1 MASMGAVGGIQA
13 RVHLPRRTSLRAGA
27 GRPTGASL
35 VRNAGGHASASASRG
50 LSLKGIAV
58 SLRATSFTQDVGAF
72 RCHNVATRQV
82 NSRQVTKCQEEGG
95 DPSALVMPSAPSGP
109 PKLWARM
116 ASVLPYFIPWIDML
130 GLIFPLLYSFPQWAV
145 FFYMPMWLLVV
156 YGAHMLVPLI
166 IFFAIYLCIV
176 RNNKMPHFLRFNCL
190 QAVLIDIAGMLV
202 TLLDMYMPGELSL
215 TLFKTL
221 FCGIAATSMLYA
233 IFYCMFCAIFGIY
246 AEIPEISNA
255 VYIQVQQASSGQ

>member
-1 MASMGAVGGIQA
+1 MPARASQSQIGFPRQEVVRTRPGRGRGATFVDPPA
-13 RVHLPRRTSLRAGA
+13 PASHLPHRRC
-27 GRPTGASL
+27 AS
-35 VRNAGGHASASASRG
+35 
-50 LSLKGIAV
+50 
-58 SLRATSFTQDVGAF
+58 
-72 RCHNVATRQV
+72 
-82 NSRQVTKCQEEGG
+82 QVTKCQEEGG